1 MLYDIKWM
9 KSTESAQQGA
19 TQVNGR
25 TKAWA
30 EIDRLDTGEHQMAIN
45 GPLNSVAGDDDPGKQ
60 LP

>member
-1 MLYDIKWM
+1 M

-30 EIDRLDTGEHQMAIN
+30 KIDRLDTGEHQMAIN